1 MKLAFGGTLLH
12 IDLFSVHRSSGAA
25 LDFSGLSSACYTVYL
40 IIIGADWHVHTSAI
54 FDAVDSNS
62 QRFGFVLLF
71 LAQWIWGQTLL
82 YMFVGVILQSWQ
94 MCLNKCNALRS
105 CGCSHPVRC
114 KRARLNDPAQFASVW
129 SSAMLS
135 FGDHGLILDLKEV
148 DDTLAENGSNLFLPY
163 ARIEACRVLDRFEAV
178 CGMPTSCISMH
189 VQDSVIMLE
198 NADDALAAMW
208 AEDIRVL
215 SRRARMEFVLDATV
229 RPDDEDV
236 FVDFVQEPS
245 QLSTNRM
252 TRCVWMRRQC
262 TAFDVFTHDLD
273 LPASLPAS
281 TISLTTESGPIP
293 RTPPKSN
300 PSSNGIFSRSDSN
313 VSLRSSP
320 KQPQQPASSGN
331 EMSCRTNTTPKAT
344 PRKLSSHSPR
354 HTPRDLR
361 SQRELI
367 DSASYSTDDDAAKEQ
382 MIAAIEMFKGL
393 RPGDA
398 NALACKMRVQLARP
412 AQKIILE
419 GQFGLVMIRLLHG
432 VATQFNKSVVVCTLD
447 PGMMCGH
454 HELFEDN
461 SSENARMFVRAD
473 TECKYVVLTKAAV
486 LDLLETRGSLL
497 AKLKDNAVYL
507 RTQTSWITNL
517 DRRANDSDFSE
528 GTERTVPASPHRAG
542 NGSTT
547 SENRKGR
554 RKVSEAKQLGVTLL
568 SNGPAPVYFSAEPN
582 PKLKSNM
589 TSDAKAPKLASNLDA
604 RATDSKPAALDAPL
618 HTAAKGAGANGGPQ
632 SGGLPAGRASPQTPV
647 VMRESEVAYLNNN
660 VVVPPGASVRLA
672 SQLDAL
678 SPQREPLAHEE
689 RQALQLDAS
698 TDSWT

>member
-1 MKLAFGGTLLH
+1 M
-12 IDLFSVHRSSGAA
+12 

-40 IIIGADWHVHTSAI
+40 IIIGADWHVHTRAI
-54 FDAVDSNS
+54 FDVVDSNS

-71 LAQWIWGQTLL
+71 LAQWVGGQTLL

-94 MCLNKCNALRS
+94 MCINKHTALRS

-114 KRARLNDPAQFASVW
+114 KRARLNDPAQFPSVW
-129 SSAMLS
+129 SSAILS
-135 FGDHGLILDLKEV
+135 FGDHGLILDFKEV
-148 DDTLAENGSNLFLPY
+148 DDTAAEDGSNWFLPY
-163 ARIEACRVLDRFEAV
+163 ARIEACRVLDGFEAV
-178 CGMPTSCISMH
+178 CGMPKSCISIH
-189 VQDSVIMLE
+189 LQDSVIMLE
-198 NADDALAAMW
+198 NADDALAVMW
-208 AEDIRVL
+208 TEDIRVL

-229 RPDDEDV
+229 RSDDDDD
-236 FVDFVQEPS
+236 FVNLVQEPS
-245 QLSTNRM
+245 QLSTNHK
-252 TRCVWMRRQC
+252 TRRGWIRRRS

-293 RTPPKSN
+293 RTPPKST

-313 VSLRSSP
+313 ASLRSSP

-344 PRKLSSHSPR
+344 PRILSSHSPR
-354 HTPRDLR
+354 HTPRDSR
-361 SQRELI
+361 SQRELLG
-367 DSASYSTDDDAAKEQ
+367 AVSYSTDDDAAKEQ

-398 NALACKMRVQLARP
+398 NALACKMRVHSARP
-412 AQKIILE
+412 GQKIILE
-419 GQFGLVMIRLLHG
+419 GQFGSVMIRLLHG
-432 VATQFNKSVVVCTLD
+432 VATQLKKSVVVCRLD

-454 HELFEDN
+454 REIFEDN
-461 SSENARMFVRAD
+461 SSANARMYVRAD
-473 TECKYVVLTKAAV
+473 TECKYVVLTKGAV

-497 AKLKDNAVYL
+497 VKLKDNAVYL

-517 DRRANDSDFSE
+517 DRRADDSDFSE

-547 SENRKGR
+547 LENCKGR

-582 PKLKSNM
+582 PKLKSNI
-589 TSDAKAPKLASNLDA
+589 TSDAKAPSLTSNLDA
-604 RATDSKPAALDAPL
+604 QATDSKPAALDAPL
-618 HTAAKGAGANGGPQ
+618 NTAANGAGAYGGPH
-632 SGGLPAGRASPQTPV
+632 SGGLPAGRASPQTPM

-660 VVVPPGASVRLA
+660 VVLPPGASVRLA

-678 SPQREPLAHEE
+678 SQQREPPAAHEE

-698 TDSWT
+698 SDSWT